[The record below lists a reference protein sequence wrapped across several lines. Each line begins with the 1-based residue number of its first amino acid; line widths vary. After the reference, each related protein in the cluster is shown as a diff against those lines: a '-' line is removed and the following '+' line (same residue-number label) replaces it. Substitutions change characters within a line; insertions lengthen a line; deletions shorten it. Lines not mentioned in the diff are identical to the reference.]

1 MTVLCVDC
9 QRHEIY
15 HTQYRAMFAMNVSV
29 NNREILRYKK
39 KDVKRARGRRKKRRT
54 KPETKKER
62 SRPGLSILAILEN
75 FDFAITSK
83 VLRILMEHI
92 ETICS
97 LEFKLFLSSICSIRI
112 LNILEVIAKT
122 SFSKNAKCSTLD
134 SVMSTTITIITFLI
148 RAI

>member
-62 SRPGLSILAILEN
+62 SSSGLSILAILEN

-97 LEFKLFLSSICSIRI
+97 
-112 LNILEVIAKT
+112 
-122 SFSKNAKCSTLD
+122 
-134 SVMSTTITIITFLI
+134 
-148 RAI
+148 